1 MSRARVFQDMDN
13 YDKAIADFNEAIRLR
28 PNDALVHRSLALS
41 FLMRPAPAVPIS
53 RRRLTPPDT
62 PVS

>member
-1 MSRARVFQDMDN
+1 MDN

-41 FLMRPAPAVPIS
+41 FLMCPARAVPIS
-53 RRRLTPPDT
+53 RSADPARHACE
-62 PVS
+62 